1 MTKNKAFIDSVK
13 RERHYLQFINPLL
26 DPTQN
31 MQILFMI
38 NPFKGKLEMVPYRAA
53 LIITFIETSRDH
65 LYEELVLEYL
75 ADRRWSR
82 NLLFYR

>member
-1 MTKNKAFIDSVK
+1 
-13 RERHYLQFINPLL
+13 
-26 DPTQN
+26 

-75 ADRRWSR
+75 ADRR
-82 NLLFYR
+82 LLFYR